1 MPKPEPFPVRDRDVS
16 HVVIEIFGGDN
27 NLSPYVLEDLQEMA
41 AGNTGSFA
49 TLALADYED
58 APAQVIELSPK
69 TGHRVIGSLGEV
81 DTGDPETL
89 ADFIS
94 RALASYPATT
104 HKALGFWD
112 HGSGVF
118 DEHDPHEVLLDR
130 GLRSV
135 SRRSRSRSRPA
146 RRLFV
151 SRAKLAAQPRLR
163 AMLHDDTNGGVLTNY
178 EAHGVLKAA
187 FARSGQQG
195 KLDIIFSDTC
205 LNGMIE
211 VAEQFKEFAEVVV
224 GSEEL
229 EPGDGWDYKELFQSM
244 SAKPPQNG
252 VEWGRQTVEAFE
264 RGYQHRPDQHPCTL
278 GAFRSVNAIP
288 TAFSKLIPALSLA
301 GKKGFAWVQEA
312 RAYTQAFARRDTYDV
327 KDFAAQLREIA
338 DSAEAKAACDSIV
351 TAFDAARVH
360 STALGD
366 TVPNAHGLAFWL
378 PSNRYAFREVAGTY
392 GKLAFDQATGWTAY
406 LGKQFGA

>member
-27 NLSPYVLEDLQEMA
+27 NLSPYVLEDLQEMG
-41 AGNTGSFA
+41 AGNTGNFA

-94 RALASYPATT
+94 RALVTYPEAA

-112 HGSGVF
+112 HGTGVF
-118 DEHDPHEVLLDR
+118 GEHDPHEVLLDR

-163 AMLHDDTNGGVLTNY
+163 AMLHDDTSGGVLTNY
-178 EAHGVLKAA
+178 EAYGVLKAA
-187 FARSGQQG
+187 FARSQQQA

-211 VAEQFKEFAEVVV
+211 VAEQFKEFAQVVV
-224 GSEEL
+224 GSEDL
-229 EPGDGWDYKELFQSM
+229 EPGDGWDYKELFQAM
-244 SAKPPQNG
+244 SAKPPKDG
-252 VEWGRQTVEAFE
+252 VEWGRQAVEAFE
-264 RGYQHRPDQHPCTL
+264 RGYQHRADQHPCTL
-278 GAFRSVNAIP
+278 GAFRSTNGIP
-288 TAFSKLIPALSLA
+288 EAFSKLIRILLPA
-301 GKKGFAWVQEA
+301 GKKGFAWIQEA
-312 RAYTQAFARRDTYDV
+312 RAYTQAFARRDTYDIR
-327 KDFAAQLREIA
+327 DFATQLHEVAEAA
-338 DSAEAKAACDSIV
+338 DAKAACDGV
-351 TAFDAARVH
+351 VAAFDAACVH

-366 TVPNAHGLAFWL
+366 TVSNAHGLAFWL
-378 PSNRYAFREVAGTY
+378 PSNRHTFREVAGTY
-392 GKLAFDQATGWTAY
+392 SKLAFDQAAAWTAY
-406 LGKQFGA
+406 LGKQFGD

>member
-1 MPKPEPFPVRDRDVS
+1 MAKPDPFPVRDRDVS
-16 HVVIEIFGGDN
+16 HVIIEIFGGDN

-94 RALASYPATT
+94 RALASYPATA

-118 DEHDPHEVLLDR
+118 DENDPHEVLLDR

-151 SRAKLAAQPRLR
+151 SHAKLAAQPRLR

-187 FARSGQQG
+187 FHRCQQPG
-195 KLDIIFSDTC
+195 RLDIIFSDTC

-211 VAEQFKEFAEVVV
+211 VLEQFQEFAEVVV

-229 EPGDGWDYKELFQSM
+229 EPGDGWDYKQLFKRM
-244 SAKPPQNG
+244 SAQPPQGG
-252 VEWGRQTVEAFE
+252 VEWGRQMVEAFDG
-264 RGYQHRPDQHPCTL
+264 GYRHRPDQHPCTL
-278 GAFRSVNAIP
+278 GAFRSANGLAA
-288 TAFSKLIPALSLA
+288 AFSKLIQALSLA

-327 KDFAAQLREIA
+327 KDFATRLREIA
-338 DSAEAKAACDSIV
+338 DSAEAKAACAGIV
-351 TAFDAARVH
+351 TAFDAGRVD

-378 PSNRYAFREVAGTY
+378 PSNRYAFRELSGTY
-392 GKLAFDQATGWTAY
+392 RKLAFDQATAWTAY
-406 LGKQFGA
+406 LGKQFGD

>member
-1 MPKPEPFPVRDRDVS
+1 MAKPDPFPVRDRDVS
-16 HVVIEIFGGDN
+16 HVIIEIFGGDN

-49 TLALADYED
+49 TLALADYEA

-94 RALASYPATT
+94 RALVSYPATA

-118 DEHDPHEVLLDR
+118 DENDPHEVLLDR

-151 SRAKLAAQPRLR
+151 SHAKLAAQPRLR

-187 FARSGQQG
+187 FHRCQQPG
-195 KLDIIFSDTC
+195 RLDIIFSDTC

-211 VAEQFKEFAEVVV
+211 VLEQFQEFAEVVV

-229 EPGDGWDYKELFQSM
+229 EPGDGWDYKQLFKRM
-244 SAKPPQNG
+244 SAQPPQGG
-252 VEWGRQTVEAFE
+252 VEWGRQMVEAFDG
-264 RGYQHRPDQHPCTL
+264 GYRHRPDQHPCTL
-278 GAFRSVNAIP
+278 GAFRSANGLAA
-288 TAFSKLIPALSLA
+288 AFSKLIQALSPA

-327 KDFAAQLREIA
+327 KDFATRLREIA
-338 DSAEAKAACDSIV
+338 DSAEAKAACAGIV
-351 TAFDAARVH
+351 TAFDAGRVD

-378 PSNRYAFREVAGTY
+378 PSNRYAFRELSGTY
-392 GKLAFDQATGWTAY
+392 GKLAFDQATAWTAY
-406 LGKQFGA
+406 LGKQFGD